1 MTIQSTRLMLRRDLL
16 ALVKILST
24 VFFCDILDFK
34 YAKILLSNARSQW
47 KHE

>member
-1 MTIQSTRLMLRRDLL
+1 MSIQSTPLMLRRNLL

-24 VFFCDILDFK
+24 VFFCNKLDFK
-34 YAKILLSNARSQW
+34 YEKILLSNVRYQW